1 MATMITAEFQSC
13 FIFLLLCLFSLLCY
27 SLLFRKPSSRRD
39 AYDCDL
45 PPSPPSQHTK
55 LKDSQVG
62 RDLPQSPPSLPI
74 IGHLH
79 HLISSLSH
87 KSLQKLS
94 SKYGP
99 LLYLS
104 IFNFPV
110 VLVSSASVAYEIFK
124 AHDLNISSRDNP
136 PIDESLLVGSSVFV
150 GAPYGDYWK
159 FMKKLLVTKLLGPQA
174 LEQSRGIRADELE
187 RFYRSL
193 LDKAMKKESV
203 EIGKEATKLSIN
215 SICRMS
221 MGRSFSEESGEAERV
236 RGLVTEL
243 DGLTKK
249 VLLVNILRWPL
260 EKLGISLFK
269 KEIMYVSNSFDELLE
284 RILVEHEEK
293 PDKHQFTDLMDVLL
307 EAYADENA
315 EHKIT
320 RNHIKSLFVE
330 LFLGGTDTSAQTIQW
345 IMAEIINNPNIL
357 ERLREEIDSVLGKT
371 RLIQETDLPNLPDLQ
386 SVVKEGLRLHP
397 PLPLMVR
404 TFQRSCDMKGFYI
417 PEKTTLVVN
426 AYAVMRDP
434 TSWEDPD
441 EFKPERFLRQE
452 EERRGLNHIAFG
464 SGRRGC
470 PGSNLATI
478 IIGTAVGTMVQCF
491 DLSIKGDKVK
501 MDEAGG
507 LNLTMA
513 HPLECTLVPRTN
525 LPFSN
530 LQVQSL

>member
-1 MATMITAEFQSC
+1 MLTVDSQHC
-13 FIFLLLCLFSLLCY
+13 FSFILLCFFSLLCY
-27 SLLFRKPSSRRD
+27 SLLFK
-39 AYDCDL
+39 
-45 PPSPPSQHTK
+45 K
-55 LKDSQVG
+55 LKDSHVG
-62 RDLPQSPPSLPI
+62 RDLLQSPPSLPI

-79 HLISSLSH
+79 HLLSSLAH
-87 KSLQKLS
+87 KALQQLS

-99 LLYLS
+99 LLHLR

-136 PIDESLLVGSSVFV
+136 PINESLLVGSSVFV

-174 LEQSRGIRADELE
+174 LERSRSIRADELE

-221 MGRSFSEESGEAERV
+221 MGRSFSEESGDAERV

-284 RILVEHEEK
+284 RIIVEREK
-293 PDKHQFTDLMDVLL
+293 KPNEHQGTYLMDVLL
-307 EAYADENA
+307 EAYEDEKA

-345 IMAEIINNPNIL
+345 TMAELINNRNVL
-357 ERLREEIDSVLGKT
+357 KRLREEIDSVVGET
-371 RLIQETDLPNLPDLQ
+371 RLIQEKDLPKLPYLQ

-404 TFQRSCDMKGFYI
+404 TFQRSCEMKGFYI
-417 PEKTTLVVN
+417 AEKTTLVVN

-434 TSWEDPD
+434 TTWEDPD

-452 EERRGLNHIAFG
+452 EERRALKHIAFG

-478 IIGTAVGTMVQCF
+478 FIGTAIGTMVQCF
-491 DLSIKGDKVK
+491 DLSIEGDKVK

-513 HPLECTLVPRTN
+513 HPLECILVPRTQ
-525 LPFSN
+525 PFISN
-530 LQVQSL
+530 QQIPSL

>member
-1 MATMITAEFQSC
+1 MMTVDYQNC
-13 FIFLLLCLFSLLCY
+13 FSFILLCFFSLLCH
-27 SLLFRKPSSRRD
+27 SLFFKKLKD
-39 AYDCDL
+39 QQGGYDL
-45 PPSPPSQHTK
+45 PP
-55 LKDSQVG
+55 
-62 RDLPQSPPSLPI
+62 SPPSLPI

-79 HLISSLSH
+79 HLLSSLAH

-136 PIDESLLVGSSVFV
+136 PIDESLLIGSSVFV

-159 FMKKLLVTKLLGPQA
+159 FMKKLLVTKILGTQA
-174 LEQSRGIRADELE
+174 LERSRGVREDELE
-187 RFYRSL
+187 RFYTSL
-193 LDKAMKKESV
+193 LDKATKKQSV
-203 EIGKEATKLSIN
+203 EIGKEATKLIIN

-221 MGRSFSEESGEAERV
+221 MGRSFSEENGEAERV

-269 KEIMYVSNSFDELLE
+269 KEIMYVSDSFGEVLE
-284 RILVEHEEK
+284 RVLVEHEEK
-293 PDKHQFTDLMDVLL
+293 PDKHQGNDLMDVLL
-307 EAYADENA
+307 EAYGNENS

-345 IMAEIINNPNIL
+345 TMAEIINDPNIL
-357 ERLREEIDSVLGKT
+357 TKLREEIDSVVGKT
-371 RLIQETDLPNLPDLQ
+371 RLIQETDLPKLPYLE

-397 PLPLMVR
+397 PLPLVVR
-404 TFQRSCDMKGFYI
+404 TLQRSGEIKGFYV

-434 TSWEDPD
+434 SSWEDPD
-441 EFKPERFLRQE
+441 EFKPERFLGKKGD
-452 EERRGLNHIAFG
+452 ERKALKHIAFG

-470 PGSNLATI
+470 PGSNLASI
-478 IIGTAVGTMVQCF
+478 FIGTVIGTMVQCF
-491 DLSIKGDKVK
+491 DWRIIGDKVK

-507 LNLTMA
+507 INLTMA
-513 HPLECTLVPRTN
+513 YPLKLTPIPRIE
-525 LPFSN
+525 PSFSN
-530 LQVQSL
+530 LQIPNSSSP